1 MFHKE
6 FEKGGLMGFLGEIR
20 RWHLVSIRK
29 PCERL
34 DTRGGFQLSWEI
46 FTEIARSSS
55 VKFKSVIVESI
66 AQCGLMQGGRGMIS
80 SAR

>member
-20 RWHLVSIRK
+20 RRHLVSIRK

-46 FTEIARSSS
+46 FTEIARSRLG
-55 VKFKSVIVESI
+55 KFKWIVSE
-66 AQCGLMQGGRGMIS
+66 IS
-80 SAR
+80 CDLAEKDTL